1 MAKNRFFDDENI
13 AYGGKISAKIISFS
27 NGFVN
32 YDEVKRIRINSK
44 DYSLLIME
52 DYMSVIGEIDGD
64 LTVMGSDFT
73 YEYKGIKGFFKHA
86 YNEFEI
92 LISEEGKT
100 SND

>member
-1 MAKNRFFDDENI
+1 MANNRFFEEENLRY
-13 AYGGKISAKIISFS
+13 AGKISAKIISFS
-27 NGFVN
+27 KGFDVI
-32 YDEVKRIRINSK
+32 DEVKRIRISSK

-52 DYMSVIGEIDGD
+52 DYMSVIGEIEGD

-73 YEYKGIKGFFKHA
+73 YEYKGIKGFYKHA